1 MKQRTVK
8 AWFSEPVVKD
18 MLVEAERLFP
28 LEAGGALMGY
38 WSEAKD
44 EVVICHVT
52 GPGPRAVYLEHSF
65 IPDYDYQD
73 MKIARLYEQ
82 SGRVH
87 TYLGDWHTH
96 PREAV
101 YLSPKDKC
109 VLRKVAGFPEARAP
123 VPIMAILGGGD
134 PEWLIGAW
142 RYVPRGEMKFIR
154 KGNIFSLEINFY

>member
-8 AWFSEPVVKD
+8 AWFSEPVVKE

-28 LEAGGALMGY
+28 LETGGVMMGY
-38 WSEAKD
+38 WSESKD
-44 EVVICHVT
+44 GVVICHAT
-52 GPGPRAVYLEHSF
+52 GPGPRAVHTEHTF
-65 IPDYDYQD
+65 IPDYDYQESE
-73 MKIARLYEQ
+73 IGRLYEE

-101 YLSPKDKC
+101 YLSPKDERA
-109 VLRKVAGFPEARAP
+109 LRKVADFPDARAP

-142 RYVPRGEMKFIR
+142 RYAPRGTIRFIR
-154 KGNIFSLEINFY
+154 KGKIFSLKVSFY